1 MMLWQRRPAHQQESL
16 NEPIYLSRQT
26 TSTIKEFAS
35 RIDEQVISRA
45 VHNWRVKKFSGLP
58 DYAIP
63 PVMLRDLYNKGF
75 VWIVDASFV
84 KKFCYHAAVGPDLQ
98 WHDHRIYIKQGRFR
112 QAVIYAGDIPDFALE
127 RIDQVNK
134 IGISNFTIHSMQPL
148 PVNFVLTDP
157 VLIGWP
163 AMPSIEITNYGKG
176 NQKLNFHVEDITGIV
191 IAAWDTDRE
200 LEI

>member
-1 MMLWQRRPAHQQESL
+1 MMMWQKSSRQQQESPD
-16 NEPIYLSRQT
+16 EPVYSSKST
-26 TSTIKEFAS
+26 VSTIKEFAS

-63 PVMLRDLYNKGF
+63 PVMLRDLYNMGF

-98 WHDHRIYIKQGRFR
+98 WHDHRIFIKHGHFK
-112 QAVIYAGDIPDFALE
+112 QAVVYAGDIPDFALE
-127 RIDQVNK
+127 RIEQVNK

-148 PVNFVLTDP
+148 PINFILTDP

-163 AMPSIEITNYGKG
+163 AMPSIEITDYGKD
-176 NQKLNFHVEDITGIV
+176 NQKLSFHVEGITGIV
-191 IAAWDTDRE
+191 IAAWDIDRE